1 MKRSIVLLLSVVL
14 LLAAPNLFAQLELPE
29 PVADVLLHPAP
40 SAELAAAFAEA
51 PADASY
57 LWDLDP
63 GAPALILDFTPIASL
78 VQAAASD
85 AASAAATEVPT
96 GLLDNEYYRE
106 SLRFKNLAQ
115 EAFEYGDYDA
125 SANYAAEATRNAQLS
140 DDYIALM
147 LKKKAV
153 DDAIAAA
160 GDKLDWAA
168 SIGADKTYPDQYGA
182 GKGAYDAALGA
193 RDAEA
198 WDDAL
203 AAARRVLDL
212 LAELT
217 ELAPLPARYT
227 VRPWATARDCFWN
240 IAGYPFV
247 YGDPTKWKLL
257 YEANKT
263 RLRRPENPDLLHVG
277 IVLNIPSIRNE
288 VRDGSWVSGRAYAP
302 LPKRK

>member
-1 MKRSIVLLLSVVL
+1 MNRPVVL
-14 LLAAPNLFAQLELPE
+14 LISLVLSLVAPSLFAQLELPE
-29 PVADVLLHPAP
+29 PAADGVFQPA
-40 SAELAAAFAEA
+40 AGTELAAAFAEA
-51 PADASY
+51 PLDASY

-85 AASAAATEVPT
+85 ASDATETPT

-125 SANYAAEATRNAQLS
+125 AANYAAEATRNAQLS
-140 DDYIALM
+140 DEFVAVQLRI
-147 LKKKAV
+147 KAV

-160 GDKLDWAA
+160 GEKLDWAA
-168 SIGADKTYPDQYGA
+168 SIGADKTYPDQYDA
-182 GKGAYDAALGA
+182 GQKAYAEAQSERA
-193 RDAEA
+193 AEA
-198 WDDAL
+198 WDAAL
-203 AAARRVLDL
+203 AAAQRVLSL
-212 LAELT
+212 LADVT

-227 VRPWATARDCFWN
+227 VRPWAQTKDCFWN

-263 RLRRPENPDLLHVG
+263 RLRRPENPDLLHTG
-277 IVLNIPSIRNE
+277 IVLTIPSIRNE
-288 VRDGSWVSGRAYAP
+288 VRDGLWVSGRAYAP